1 MVATP
6 SPSRSRAGSSR
17 PPTGARTATT
27 VGLLLLASL
36 VLLPIVQASPSG
48 APAQAGPT
56 TAADGI
62 VSGIIEWTKEVFGP
76 WGAPGLFVVAL
87 FEANLLPFA
96 VDPLIVFFTLGD
108 PSPHGW
114 VWWGLVATVGSI
126 AGSLLGYVIGWKG
139 GHPVLVRVVG
149 KRQADAM
156 ERYYARWGMAAVF
169 ITAITPLPYKAFTI
183 GSGVLELDLR
193 KFTIAAAVGRGLRFF
208 AVAYASA
215 VMGDAILG
223 LLDEFFWPAVAVS
236 AALIA
241 VWALWAWWRQR
252 RAKVDQV
259 RVPTDW
265 NQTEEEN

>member
-1 MVATP
+1 M
-6 SPSRSRAGSSR
+6 RAG
-17 PPTGARTATT
+17 PALALV
-27 VGLLLLASL
+27 VGLSVLASFA
-36 VLLPIVQASPSG
+36 LLPLAQASPAG

-56 TAADGI
+56 AAADGI

-114 VWWGLVATVGSI
+114 VWWGLVATVGSV

-149 KRQADAM
+149 KRQAAAM

-193 KFTIAAAVGRGLRFF
+193 KFTIAAALGRGLRFF
-208 AVAYASA
+208 GVAYASA
-215 VMGDAILG
+215 VTGDAILG
-223 LLDEFFWPAVAVS
+223 LLDEFFWPALAVS

-241 VWALWAWWRQR
+241 VWALWAWWRQKR
-252 RAKVDQV
+252 RHRADGEA
-259 RVPTDW
+259 PTD
-265 NQTEEEN
+265 EADAAAADAPEPADPDG